1 MPRRAISLDRGID
14 TICGAPHR
22 IRTFHA
28 DGAAY
33 LSPRLPAFGHFAID
47 KVVFVTLPVIR
58 TGAGPILPTIEVV
71 L

>member
-1 MPRRAISLDRGID
+1 MPRRTISLDRSID

-28 DGAAY
+28 DNASY
-33 LSPRLPAFGHFAID
+33 LSPRLPAFGHFVID
-47 KVVFVTLPVIR
+47 KVVTVTLPVIR
-58 TGAGPILPTIEVV
+58 TGSGPILPTIEVQ

>member
-1 MPRRAISLDRGID
+1 MPRRTISLDRGID

-28 DGAAY
+28 DFASY
-33 LSPRLPAFGHFAID
+33 LSPRLPAAGHFAID
-47 KVVFVTLPVIR
+47 KVVTVTLPVIR
-58 TGAGPILPTIEVV
+58 TGAGPILPTIEVQ